1 MRNTT
6 YILVSKSANAKLG
19 KDISPERKNEL
30 IEILKQR
37 FDDNMIMHDGIIW
50 KKVQGRLEANE
61 EKIWSLN
68 EMEITGGEPDVV
80 GHDEITD
87 KYVFYDCSPESP
99 GNRRSICYDGKGQ
112 ETREKQGIHPGGNA
126 IDMAAS
132 MGIEI
137 LSEDQYRQ
145 LQKLGTFD
153 TRTSSWLKTP
163 PDIRKLGGA
172 IFADRRYGTVFVY
185 HNGASS
191 FYSGRGFRGFLQV

>member
-1 MRNTT
+1 M
-6 YILVSKSANAKLG
+6 SKPSNARFG

-37 FDDNMIMHDGIIW
+37 FDENMIRHGGIIW
-50 KKVQGRLEANE
+50 EKIQGRLEAGAG
-61 EKIWSLN
+61 KIWSLN

-80 GHDEITD
+80 GDDEITD

-153 TRTSSWLKTP
+153 TKTSSWLKIP

-191 FYSGRGFRGFLQV
+191 FYSGRGFRGILQI

>member
-1 MRNTT
+1 
-6 YILVSKSANAKLG
+6 
-19 KDISPERKNEL
+19 
-30 IEILKQR
+30 
-37 FDDNMIMHDGIIW
+37 
-50 KKVQGRLEANE
+50 
-61 EKIWSLN
+61 
-68 EMEITGGEPDVV
+68 MEITGGEPDLV

-87 KYVFYDCSPESP
+87 KYVFYDCSLVSP
-99 GNRRSICYDGKGQ
+99 GNRRIICYDGKGQ
-112 ETREKQGIHPGGNA
+112 ETRERQGIHPGGNA

-153 TRTSSWLKTP
+153 TKTSSWLKTP

-172 IFADRRYGTVFVY
+172 TFADRRYGTVFVY

-191 FYSGRGFRGFLQV
+191 FYGGRGFRGFLQV

>member
-1 MRNTT
+1 M
-6 YILVSKSANAKLG
+6 SKPSNARFG

-37 FDDNMIMHDGIIW
+37 FDENMIRHGGIIW
-50 KKVQGRLEANE
+50 EKIQGRLEAGAG
-61 EKIWSLN
+61 KIWSLN

-80 GHDEITD
+80 GDDEITD

-153 TRTSSWLKTP
+153 TKTSSWLKIP